1 MSVWACYLSWYVYQ
15 IRFRNYDS
23 NYSFSVFKSWSIL
36 SKYLWKAIF
45 ESQQQVYMLCKVWPG
60 LWVGPS
66 LTIRLFLK
74 PNLVFVCPEGRIYGV
89 LLKCLSS
96 WEDFWSSVRAIIQGK
111 FGYTV
116 WSDIQEVWCLQ
127 MSLTVIG
134 VTVLLGTLLY
144 TSLVPICPSSFA
156 DFYSKFCGLH

>member
-1 MSVWACYLSWYVYQ
+1 MSVWVCYISWYVYQ

-36 SKYLWKAIF
+36 SKYLWTAIF
-45 ESQQQVYMLCKVWPG
+45 ESQQQVYVLCKVWPG

-66 LTIRLFLK
+66 LTIRLFFK

-96 WEDFWSSVRAIIQGK
+96 WEDFWSSVRAHSGK
-111 FGYTV
+111 V
-116 WSDIQEVWCLQ
+116 WIH
-127 MSLTVIG
+127 SLIRHPR
-134 VTVLLGTLLY
+134 
-144 TSLVPICPSSFA
+144 SLVPSNVFDSYRGHCSPRNTFIHKPCPTL
-156 DFYSKFCGLH
+156 SKFICWLLQ